1 MSRPAF
7 RPIDRTRPIADSA
20 PCRTPAGGQDDL
32 ASCTALSVQKEGA
45 LRRGRWARSGITWL
59 LGMTLDQRP
68 GDSAY
73 SRPGHCVARRSPSDN
88 RLAAFLAVID
98 PRGIPDREREPACSG
113 ARVENACIAHAW
125 NARQQVS
132 YWREEPLEVDAVLE
146 GSWGKWAIEV
156 KTGTVGSSDLRGL
169 AEFVLRHREYRP
181 LVLCEERETV
191 AVERS
196 GIGAT
201 PWQHFLL
208 NGLRQF
214 NG

>member
-1 MSRPAF
+1 M
-7 RPIDRTRPIADSA
+7 
-20 PCRTPAGGQDDL
+20 
-32 ASCTALSVQKEGA
+32 
-45 LRRGRWARSGITWL
+45 
-59 LGMTLDQRP
+59 
-68 GDSAY
+68 
-73 SRPGHCVARRSPSDN
+73 
-88 RLAAFLAVID
+88 ID